1 MIITSMGGKQG
12 ISHLPDC
19 VCQTSRPC
27 ENFQKPRALSCHFV
41 NVLWNVCP
49 TEPRLFRLC
58 HRSYRSF
65 RASQTLR
72 LLIRPSMGPHKSDHS
87 HLGGAN
93 SQVGE
98 PSWLSDSRAMGAPS
112 HIRHRHANC
121 GKNRRI
127 GNPMSNCRMGIA
139 AYLST

>member
-1 MIITSMGGKQG
+1 MVSKEFPSAG
-12 ISHLPDC
+12 
-19 VCQTSRPC
+19 
-27 ENFQKPRALSCHFV
+27 
-41 NVLWNVCP
+41 
-49 TEPRLFRLC
+49 
-58 HRSYRSF
+58 
-65 RASQTLR
+65 LR
-72 LLIRPSMGPHKSDHS
+72 LSNEPSLQTFPETKGPELQLHERSLERLPNGATVVSAVPPELSELQSESNSEAPHSPQHGPHKSDHS

-112 HIRHRHANC
+112 HIRHRHADC